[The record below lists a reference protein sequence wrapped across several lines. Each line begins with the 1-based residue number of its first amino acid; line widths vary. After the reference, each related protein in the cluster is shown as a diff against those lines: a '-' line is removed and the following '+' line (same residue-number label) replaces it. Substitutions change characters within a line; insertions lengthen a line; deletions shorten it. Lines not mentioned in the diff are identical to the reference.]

1 MKKLNQTIFIAT
13 TDARTNS
20 DSIQKIQDATESLKN
35 RLEIVNSK
43 LKENNGNSTK
53 VALDTNAFGEW
64 QVLMDQ
70 KVVGLRNELENT
82 TNSIMDK
89 MFEKDN
95 SIGKK
100 MRSYDNKILNVQNE
114 YIQLQSDIQMIDQ
127 ASKTAR
133 SNFEDQVRIFFA
145 K

>member
-133 SNFEDQVRIFFA
+133 SKFEDQVRNLF
-145 K
+145 